1 MNKKFRVS
9 FYLRSYK
16 TKDGKSPVLIRLYLN
31 RERLIIGSTGLYVD
45 EKQWDNT
52 KCRVKGR
59 STEANKLNEALER
72 IELDLMHLFRMNL
85 ANLSP
90 STSLRQN
97 ILVSMNP
104 TNHSLPFLMVFSIKL
119 RKK

>member
-72 IELDLMHLFRMNL
+72 IELDLMHLFRRYEFSES
-85 ANLSP
+85 LSLDCIY
-90 STSLRQN
+90 SLKSGP
-97 ILVSMNP
+97 VS
-104 TNHSLPFLMVFSIKL
+104 HSKMGHPRERTKLIK
-119 RKK
+119 

>member
-72 IELDLMHLFRMNL
+72 IELDLMHLFRRYEFSES
-85 ANLSP
+85 LSLDIEP
-90 STSLRQN
+90 ARQAEQP
-97 ILVSMNP
+97 VRREA
-104 TNHSLPFLMVFSIKL
+104 VFVESQTEN
-119 RKK
+119 